1 MGHETVGRVEALGA
15 GVPPGPGLAPGT
27 PVTVNPLM
35 TCKSCAACT
44 TGREQSCPQR
54 RIIGVTPDI
63 VSAFAEFLV
72 APAENLVSLPA
83 DLPLEHGALVEP
95 LTVGHHAV
103 RRGAVTA
110 ADRVLVIGGGPIGQA
125 CLLAARR
132 LGVEQI
138 VVTEPNADRRA
149 LLTRLGA
156 PALDPSAAAVVDAVP
171 ESLGGPA
178 TVVLDA
184 VGSSTSLGD
193 ALSCSTF
200 GATVVLVGMGSPEVH
215 LPAYAISTEERSLVG
230 SFCYTEADF
239 RETASW
245 VGTGVSDLAPLIDGR
260 VGMAEAPAAFYELA
274 KGESA
279 ASKVLVYPAGVGG
292 DG

>member
-1 MGHETVGRVEALGA
+1 
-15 GVPPGPGLAPGT
+15 
-27 PVTVNPLM
+27 
-35 TCKSCAACT
+35 
-44 TGREQSCPQR
+44 
-54 RIIGVTPDI
+54 VTPDI
-63 VSAFAEFLV
+63 VSAFAELLV
-72 APAENLVSLPA
+72 APVENLVPLPE

-103 RRGAVTA
+103 RRGAVTS

-132 LGVEQI
+132 VGVEQV
-138 VVTEPNADRRA
+138 VVTEPNVDRRE

-156 PALDPSAAAVVDAVP
+156 PALDPATAAVVDAVP
-171 ESLGGPA
+171 QSLGGPA

-184 VGSSTSLGD
+184 VGSSTSLRD
-193 ALSCSTF
+193 ALTCSTF

-230 SFCYTEADF
+230 SFCYTAGDF

-245 VGTGVSDLAPLIDGR
+245 VGTAMSDLAPLIDGR
-260 VGMAEAPAAFYELA
+260 VGMADAPGAFYALA
-274 KGESA
+274 KGESS
-279 ASKVLVYPAGVGG
+279 ASKVLVYPAGLGG